1 MESRKTDFSNLNI
14 PPRKGTVVH
23 DTAHYHV
30 VIIELELGH
39 TTAAYA
45 PLARKY
51 AVIHKGHEVVG
62 MVTEILPNA
71 IGAAEAL
78 NAALENALLGNLSEP
93 VQLPGKIN

>member
-30 VIIELELGH
+30 IIIELDLGPA
-39 TTAAYA
+39 AAYP